1 MNRDGIREC
10 IPPAYTQW
18 IGQAVLAQLAVP
30 ARVLEVA
37 A

>member
-18 IGQAVLAQLAVP
+18 IGRAALTALAPDRAG
-30 ARVLEVA
+30 VA